1 MNSLE
6 VTSVLKDSQH
16 NFFLRIKGM
25 IPALVVVIVAAVPP
39 SIPAVLQ
46 LIHTRTAGQL
56 SDFFQNRLIY
66 RLTVAVDAGRVDF
79 ECCKQNILFGIHDGQ
94 HIFEALRRVLACIH
108 MDVHSAAVVY
118 DAPCTAQGADDL
130 LQLFHL
136 AVFKLGGVQ
145 FNLVGLPNKNSPPA
159 AFGMDTA
166 VPNDFPLFTVQ
177 IFDPVGIVATAGML
191 GAGAK

>member
-1 MNSLE
+1 M
-6 VTSVLKDSQH
+6 
-16 NFFLRIKGM
+16 
-25 IPALVVVIVAAVPP
+25 VVIITPIPP
-39 SIPAVLQ
+39 LIPAVFQ

-56 SDFFQNRLIY
+56 ADFFQNRLIH

-94 HIFEALRRVLACIH
+94 HIFEALRSMLTGIH

-118 DAPCTAQGADDL
+118 NAACAAQGADNL

-136 AVFKLGGVQ
+136 AVFEFRRVQ
-145 FNLVGLPNKNSPPA
+145 FDLVGLPNKNRPPT
-159 AFGMDTA
+159 AFGMDAA

-177 IFDPVGIVATAGML
+177 IFDAVGIIATAGML